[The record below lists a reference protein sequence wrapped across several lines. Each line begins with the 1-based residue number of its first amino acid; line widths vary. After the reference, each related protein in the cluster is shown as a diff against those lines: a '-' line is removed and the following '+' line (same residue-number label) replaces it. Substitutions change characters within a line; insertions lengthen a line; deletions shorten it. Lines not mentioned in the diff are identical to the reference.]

1 MILVVGG
8 GRGDTLPLADALLDA
23 LDGFD
28 SQNEL
33 TCRILAGPNMAIED
47 YKALVARPTKFPVR
61 VSRRFEEATDWL
73 QLASVAITRAGYNSL
88 CEILTL
94 HKKAV
99 VIPRE
104 DPGSEQRMRSHL
116 FAGLGLVEELDLA
129 AAHTDLAQKLL
140 RLLSSDDVPDME
152 KLPPLDGAQ
161 IVAQTL
167 LG

>member
-1 MILVVGG
+1 
-8 GRGDTLPLADALLDA
+8 
-23 LDGFD
+23 
-28 SQNEL
+28 
-33 TCRILAGPNMAIED
+33 
-47 YKALVARPTKFPVR
+47 
-61 VSRRFEEATDWL
+61 
-73 QLASVAITRAGYNSL
+73 VAITRAGYNSL

-94 HKKAV
+94 RKKAV

-116 FAGLGLVEELDLA
+116 FAGLGLVEELDLGA
-129 AAHTDLAQKLL
+129 ARTDLAQKLL
-140 RLLSSDDVPDME
+140 RLLSSNDVPDME